1 MGNSPQLLTD
11 EEEVLLAN
19 RAFYAALHTLDLS
32 SMSQVWMHAD
42 WVKCLHPGWD
52 LLVGWDE
59 VQGSWE
65 QIFRSTDQI
74 MISVTR
80 ALVHVTGDVAWVAC
94 LENVTTASRNDIS
107 SALIEATNI
116 FHRRQGRWLLV
127 HHHTTP
133 LVQPPPEATTPV
145 Q

>member
-1 MGNSPQLLTD
+1 MTTVPPLKTD
-11 EEEVLLAN
+11 EEEVLTAN
-19 RAFYAALHTLDLS
+19 RAFYLALHSLDIET
-32 SMSQVWMHAD
+32 MARVWLHAD
-42 WVKCLHPGWD
+42 WVKCLHPGWE

-65 QIFRSTDQI
+65 QIFASTEQMMVSVSRS
-74 MISVTR
+74 
-80 ALVHVTGDVAWVAC
+80 LVHVVGDVAWVSC
-94 LENVTTASRNDIS
+94 REDVTSAARNDIS

-116 FHRRQGRWLLV
+116 FVRREGRWLLV

-133 LVQPPPEATTPV
+133 VVQQRPDAGTSV